1 MEFKPWSRLILRL
14 PVGFI
19 DHPGMAYIGMALFY
33 EENPD
38 MKAFHNAYN
47 PGMVA
52 FMQRAMNFYAHQNL

>member
-1 MEFKPWSRLILRL
+1 
-14 PVGFI
+14 
-19 DHPGMAYIGMALFY
+19 MALFY